1 MGQPPV
7 CSTQARVGQQF
18 CIRTSLYRAKAS
30 QIATHKTSDKRVITD
45 MANPGGRE
53 YFFIVPNL
61 TRQYFDCLE
70 RMVIKI
76 SFVYLR

>member
-1 MGQPPV
+1 MLYPDQP
-7 CSTQARVGQQF
+7 
-18 CIRTSLYRAKAS
+18 YRAKTC
-30 QIATHKTSDKRVITD
+30 QIAIHKTSDSRVITD

-61 TRQYFDCLE
+61 TRQFFDCAE

-76 SFVYLR
+76 SFVYLRRKCSGKTVSQFSD